1 MMYVKR
7 KVIMAGWFI
16 FLSPCGIRKKRPR
29 LLLIHKVINCGEEFK
44 ETRYLCGLAFLGEEV
59 IDVL

>member
-1 MMYVKR
+1 
-7 KVIMAGWFI
+7 MAGWFI

-44 ETRYLCGLAFLGEEV
+44 ETRYLCGLAFLGEEA